1 MRGDGDHHLR
11 VMRSTGDPIIRVPN
25 SIFKHLI
32 RDLFFNREM
41 RSADE
46 MSPHVRVM
54 RNDEEMSPHV
64 RVMRSA
70 EEMIPHMRVMRSK
83 EESSPHV
90 RVLRSDGELNPSY
103 QERYT

>member
-11 VMRSTGDPIIRVPN
+11 VMRSTGDPMIRVPN

-54 RNDEEMSPHV
+54 RSDEEMSPHV
-64 RVMRSA
+64 RVMRS
-70 EEMIPHMRVMRSK
+70 K
-83 EESSPHV
+83 EEISPHV

-103 QERYT
+103 QERYTRIMKRAQ